1 MSSPLAYR
9 LTAASLPAAASS
21 STAVLRGG
29 PSGSFFFFILFIGS
43 WQTAILCITTTNC
56 REKAVQKVWF
66 LSWWEQNS

>member
-21 STAVLRGG
+21 STAVLRG
-29 PSGSFFFFILFIGS
+29 GSFFFFILFIGS